1 METTMNYRGK
11 IRYSYDTMKPTALTA
26 LFRRLARFFKSLL
39 ETRKQNPMG
48 LDNAMSARLYL

>member
-1 METTMNYRGK
+1 METTMNYRGNVHAL
-11 IRYSYDTMKPTALTA
+11 TTTTALNTLSYRMRRFLKA
-26 LFRRLARFFKSLL
+26 LF

>member
-1 METTMNYRGK
+1 METTMNYRG
-11 IRYSYDTMKPTALTA
+11 ITRYSYDTMRPTTLTRFLHRMARFLKA
-26 LFRRLARFFKSLL
+26 LF

>member
-11 IRYSYDTMKPTALTA
+11 IRYSYDTMRPAALTRF
-26 LFRRLARFFKSLL
+26 LHRLARFLKALF

>member
-1 METTMNYRGK
+1 MIHLQFYGFLK
-11 IRYSYDTMKPTALTA
+11 A
-26 LFRRLARFFKSLL
+26 LF

>member
-1 METTMNYRGK
+1 METTMT
-11 IRYSYDTMKPTALTA
+11 RYNYDTMKPIALTTLSHRMAAFLKA
-26 LFRRLARFFKSLL
+26 LF

>member
-1 METTMNYRGK
+1 METTMT
-11 IRYSYDTMKPTALTA
+11 RYSYDTMKPIALTT
-26 LFRRLARFFKSLL
+26 LSYRIKRFLKSLL

>member
-11 IRYSYDTMKPTALTA
+11 IRYSYDTMRPTALTRF
-26 LFRRLARFFKSLL
+26 LHRIARFFKSVL